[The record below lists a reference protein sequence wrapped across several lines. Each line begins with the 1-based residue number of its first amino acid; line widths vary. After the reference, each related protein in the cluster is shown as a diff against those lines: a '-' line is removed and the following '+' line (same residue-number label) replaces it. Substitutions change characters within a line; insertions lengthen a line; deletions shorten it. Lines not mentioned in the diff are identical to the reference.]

1 MRRITVMVHSI
12 EGEKAMTRP
21 IVLAALCLSLIGAG
35 AANAQD
41 MTLTS
46 ADIKEGAT
54 IANEQ
59 VLKGFSC
66 NGGNLSPALS
76 WSGAP
81 SATKSFAVPMFVPDA
96 PTGSGWG
103 HSAPFHLPPNT
114 HSLPHAPAHL
124 TKN

>member
-1 MRRITVMVHSI
+1 
-12 EGEKAMTRP
+12 MTRP

-59 VLKGFSC
+59 VLKGFGC

-76 WSGAP
+76 WSGSP
-81 SATKSFAVPMFVPDA
+81 NATKSFAGTMFDPDL
-96 PTGSGWG
+96 PTGRGCRQWVAFNIPAST
-103 HSAPFHLPPNT
+103 P
-114 HSLPHAPAHL
+114 SLPKGAAAASNKLMPH
-124 TKN
+124 N